1 MSSVASITKQLS
13 QEQVQRYADATGD
26 HNPIHVDEDFAR
38 ATPFGGT
45 IAHGMLTLA
54 SMSEIMAAA
63 FGERWLRRGRLR
75 VRFRAPARTSDA
87 ITASASASGGQSDR
101 GGMAVFAVEVRNQSG
116 ELLISGTAEVP
127 AAG

>member
-26 HNPIHVDEDFAR
+26 HNPIHVDEDFAG

-54 SMSEIMAAA
+54 SVSEMMAAA
-63 FGERWLRRGRLR
+63 FGEAWLTRGRLR
-75 VRFRAPARTSDA
+75 VRFRAPARTSDS
-87 ITASASASGGQSDR
+87 ITASAQEQSSRDGTR
-101 GGMAVFAVEVRNQSG
+101 VFAVEVRNQAD
-116 ELLISGTAEVP
+116 ELLVSGTAEVP
-127 AAG
+127 AA